1 MAEQKTVDK
10 VKELLQGHCYEPLKE
25 AAEKWLDEADAK
37 YDVKDKADKAKDKL
51 SEVAGSAKDIGD
63 DVIDKAKDFGDDVL
77 DKAKDVIGD
86 ENFDKIKDFG
96 EDVIDKAKDLGDDVF
111 DKAKDFGEDIAGKA
125 KGAGEKAAESELIAQ
140 LKEGISTVKEN
151 IEFFGSDEAKEKFGE
166 EAAAQIKKHAEELQA
181 QGKTYCD
188 CEACTK
194 AREILKDLGEDIG
207 E

>member
-63 DVIDKAKDFGDDVL
+63 DVIDKAKDI
-77 DKAKDVIGD
+77 IGD

-111 DKAKDFGEDIAGKA
+111 DKAKDLGEDIAGKA